1 MKKIDYDNAS
11 KLLSPNRS
19 LVKSDKD
26 TTEVFVFSGFGR
38 GEYAGDVDHRKVQ
51 LYSLSRGDY
60 TIVWIDNSKET
71 LFLVEDEDDVLS
83 EMPMEQMEGA
93 TNRLSKILGKFK
105 GKSK

>member
-1 MKKIDYDNAS
+1 MKKIDYENAD

-26 TTEVFVFSGFGR
+26 ATEVFVFSGFGR
-38 GEYAGDVDHRKVQ
+38 GEYVGDVDYRKVQ
-51 LYSLSRGDY
+51 LYSLTKGDY
-60 TIVWIDNSKET
+60 TTVRIDNDRET

-83 EMPMEQMEGA
+83 EMPLEQMEGA
-93 TNRLSKILGKFK
+93 TGRLSKILGKFK